1 MLQESRRYPENL
13 AWLLEPG
20 RRQALVARSWE
31 AEPARGALS
40 FFAPDFALGA
50 AQPWLVGERLP
61 PPSEP
66 SAAPAPA
73 APVPTLLHRAEP
85 SSADFARLH
94 EDILRRI
101 AAGEFAKVV
110 PMVCEELEFAVPLR
124 PADFPGALTPHE
136 GQFAYG
142 FSFAGEGMCGVTPE
156 VLFAVED
163 GILRT
168 MALAGTGAVDG
179 PSLLDDRKER
189 HEHQLVIDHIAGELK
204 ARGRVEVGVTGE
216 RRFGRLKHLFTPIE
230 VKLNDRADFM
240 DLVVRL
246 HPTAALG
253 GWPRRPAA
261 EWLERQSFHVS
272 RRRFGAPFGWQDGDD
287 LFCAVAIRGLQW
299 QGARAEIGTGC
310 GVVAGSDSLREW
322 RELGLKRAAI
332 YSLLGWDGLYEQY

>member
-1 MLQESRRYPENL
+1 MLQESRRYPDNL
-13 AWLLEPG
+13 AWLLEADRG
-20 RRQALVARSWE
+20 RALAARSWE
-31 AEPARGALS
+31 AEPTRGGLS

-50 AQPWLVGERLP
+50 AQPWLVGERLDP
-61 PPSEP
+61 VVLAAAP
-66 SAAPAPA
+66 SAS
-73 APVPTLLHRAEP
+73 PVSPPTLLHRAEP

-94 EDILRRI
+94 EDILQRI
-101 AAGEFAKVV
+101 ARGEFAKVV
-110 PMVCEELEFAVPLR
+110 PMVCEELEFAAPLR
-124 PADFPGALTPHE
+124 PADFAGALMPHAE
-136 GQFAYG
+136 QFAYG
-142 FSFAGEGMCGVTPE
+142 FSFAEEGMCGVTPE

-163 GILRT
+163 GVLRT

-204 ARGRVEVGVTGE
+204 ARGQVGVGVTEE

-230 VKLNDRADFM
+230 VKLKDRADFM

-261 EWLERQSFHVS
+261 EWLERQNFHVS

-287 LFCAVAIRGLQW
+287 LFCVVAIRGLQW
-299 QGARAEIGTGC
+299 QGARAQIGTGC
-310 GVVAGSDSLREW
+310 GVVAGSESLREW

-332 YSLLGWDGLYEQY
+332 YSLLGWDALYEQY